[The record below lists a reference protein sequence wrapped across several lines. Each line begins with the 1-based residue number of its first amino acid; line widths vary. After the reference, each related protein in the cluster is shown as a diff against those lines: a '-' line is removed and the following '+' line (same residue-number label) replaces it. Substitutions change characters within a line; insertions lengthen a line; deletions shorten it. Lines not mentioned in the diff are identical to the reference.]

1 MEPGG
6 GVQPGAAHRA
16 VFDAPSGS
24 GSSSDSQ
31 AVTPAGRPAEADAAE
46 TAEGRDAP
54 DGLSA
59 PAQAPTAHRR
69 TGIAARRSA
78 GSVSP
83 CVVVHYHEI
92 SLKGGNR
99 PLFLRRLARN
109 LLGATAGCGIRRVRR
124 LPGRLVLDLE
134 PSADPSTIRSRVASV
149 FGIAYFAFGVSVEP
163 RLDEVKAAMLALLAG
178 RTFESFRITAKRTF
192 KVFPM
197 PSETVNRELGALVL
211 QNFPTRVNL
220 TAPALTVHVELL
232 PREAFV
238 YVDRHPGPGG
248 LPVGVSGR
256 VMALLSGGIDSP
268 VAACR
273 LQKRGCEV
281 EFVHFHS
288 VPYLADTSQRK
299 VRVLVEQLTRHQFA
313 GRLWLV
319 PFGEIQ
325 REVVLAVPPRLRV
338 VVYRRLM
345 ARIAEALAGQV
356 GALALVTGESLGQV
370 ASQTLENL
378 ARVTEVVD
386 VPILRPLVGSDKE
399 EIIREAK
406 AIGTYEV
413 SIEPDQDCCTL
424 FVPKHPETRAD
435 RGAVEAAEARLEITR
450 LVTMGTREATAETF
464 RFPLPLSPA

>member
-1 MEPGG
+1 MGD
-6 GVQPGAAHRA
+6 R
-16 VFDAPSGS
+16 
-24 GSSSDSQ
+24 
-31 AVTPAGRPAEADAAE
+31 TP
-46 TAEGRDAP
+46 
-54 DGLSA
+54 
-59 PAQAPTAHRR
+59 
-69 TGIAARRSA
+69 
-78 GSVSP
+78 SP

-109 LLGATAGCGIRRVRR
+109 LTEVTAGCGVRGIRH

-134 PSADPSTIRSRVASV
+134 PDADVALVKERVATV
-149 FGIAYFAFGVSVEP
+149 FGIAYFAPALSLPPEWGAVQ
-163 RLDEVKAAMLALLAG
+163 AAVLQLLEG
-178 RTFESFRITAKRTF
+178 RRFESFRITARRTF

-197 PSETVNRELGALVL
+197 PSDEINRELGALVL
-211 QNFPTRVNL
+211 QHFPTRVNL
-220 TAPALTVHVELL
+220 NEPALTVRVDLL

-238 YVDRHPGPGG
+238 FVDRVAGPGG

-256 VMALLSGGIDSP
+256 VVALLSGGIDSP
-268 VAACR
+268 VAARR

-299 VRVLVEQLTRHQFA
+299 ARTFVERLARHQFRA
-313 GRLWLV
+313 RLWLV

-325 REVVLAVPPRLRV
+325 REVVLGVPPPLRV

-345 ARIAEALAGQV
+345 ARIAEAIARRA

-378 ARVTEVVD
+378 ARTTEVVGMP
-386 VPILRPLVGSDKE
+386 VFRPLIGTDKE
-399 EIIREAK
+399 EIIREAR
-406 AIGTYEV
+406 AIGTYEI

-424 FVPKHPETRAD
+424 FVPKHPETRAEA
-435 RGAVEAAEARLEITR
+435 GAVQAAEERLDVGR
-450 LVTMGTREATAETF
+450 LVEAGVSGAVTEAF
-464 RFPLPLSPA
+464 RFPPVAADAPVGAGA